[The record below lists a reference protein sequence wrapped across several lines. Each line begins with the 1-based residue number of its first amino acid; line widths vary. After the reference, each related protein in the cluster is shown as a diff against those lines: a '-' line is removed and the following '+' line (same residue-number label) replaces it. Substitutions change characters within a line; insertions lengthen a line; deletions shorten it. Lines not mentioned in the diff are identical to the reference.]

1 MSEFTLYLSN
11 RMEKL
16 AEKLAE
22 TVCDPLP
29 NALDK
34 EVIIVHSK
42 GMQRWV
48 SLKLA
53 EINGIC
59 ANIDFPF
66 PNAYVDDCFR
76 KIIPDLPEELSPYKP
91 EVMTWQIMRL
101 FDQFKD
107 HPEFRP
113 IHNYLSGDQSA
124 LKQFQLATRL
134 ADLFDQ
140 YIIFRPDWIKNWND
154 GEDSHF
160 QALLW
165 RAIVEEN
172 SQKTPVIDDRA
183 TISDQFVDRLKTLE
197 PSQVS
202 LPQRISLFGI
212 TTLPLFHI
220 KVFEEISRFCQ
231 VNLFLMN
238 PCQEYWGDI
247 PTNWEIKRISSNYPD
262 MPLEELHIEQGNS
275 LLASMG
281 TLARDFFDLLWA
293 KVYDEAVEYTD
304 PAVNSDSYVTLLN
317 HIQSGI
323 LNLSEHSLTLAKPS
337 PDPKIP
343 IRPTDDS
350 IRINSCHSP
359 MREIESLYDYLLGQ
373 FKNDDSLTPDQI
385 IVMMPDI
392 ETYAP
397 YIQAVFDVPEAPELK
412 IPYSIADRSF
422 KSESNVIRTFL
433 DILSSAGSRS
443 TASEVIEILRSEEVM
458 RHFNITPAEF
468 ESITAWVGK
477 TMTRWGRDAD
487 HRRKLGLP
495 PNPQNTWKESLDR
508 MFLGFALP
516 IDDLFGGQLP
526 YTEIESSEA
535 IALGKLAEFT
545 SRLFE
550 FSSVLER
557 PEPLNRWCDL
567 LRKLLTTFFTTGPDE
582 EYMAGESARNEFQ
595 KINDVVHELETY
607 ASEAAFEEKIDI
619 SVIRH
624 YLKQVFE
631 KEGSGSGFIAGRV
644 TFCAMLPMRSIPF
657 EIVCL
662 TGMNHDAFPR
672 HSKPVGFDLMAK
684 QPRKGDRSRRND
696 DRYLFLEAL
705 LSARRKLYISYV
717 GQSIKDNR
725 TSPPSV
731 LADELKDHIRSGYE
745 IENGSVDDRIIT
757 AHRLQAFNPA
767 YFKSDPNTLMP
778 GLFSFSKH
786 HYEVARGVLQTRKAK
801 PAPFIARPLPYAEAK
816 WRSVHLA
823 DLKYFFRNP
832 AKYLL
837 EKRLGL
843 YLQNRNQTIEDKE
856 PFEFDNLETYI
867 LKNELVQKQID
878 GASTAGQFEIVRAS
892 GCLPHGRIGKIVYDD
907 LAGLAD
913 SFVKRISDYIEKDE
927 LPPADINL
935 SFDKKECKLQFADND
950 ECKLQLAFELTGQ
963 INRIFP
969 KGRIQ
974 YRPAT
979 VKPKDHLDFWLDH
992 LALNCTAP
1000 QGYPRTGILIGEDKI
1015 WEYSAVADSRAILL
1029 NMLNIYW
1036 KGLTQPL
1043 HFFPQASYTF
1053 AYKTVCEKKDFK
1065 TAKKAA
1071 LDKWESGYKY
1081 PGEYEQ
1087 SQYFQ
1092 QCFANHD
1099 DPLNDEFEN
1108 TALELFTPLLQSVK
1122 EIKA

>member
-1 MSEFTLYLSN
+1 MSDLTLYLCN

-22 TVCDPLP
+22 TIRNPLP
-29 NALDK
+29 GVFDT
-34 EVIIVHSK
+34 EIIIVHSK
-42 GMQRWV
+42 GMQRWIA
-48 SLKLA
+48 LKLA

-66 PNAYVDDCFR
+66 PNAFVDDCFL
-76 KIIPDLPEELSPYKP
+76 KIIPDLPEDRTPYEP
-91 EVMTWQIMRL
+91 TVMTWQIMRL
-101 FDQFKD
+101 FNQFRD
-107 HPEFRP
+107 HPEFEP
-113 IHNYLSGDQSA
+113 IHHYLSGDQSE

-140 YIIFRPDWIKNWND
+140 YIIFRPDQIKNWNE
-154 GEDSHF
+154 GEESHF

-172 SQKTPVIDDRA
+172 RHKTPVVHDRA
-183 TISDQFVDRLKTLE
+183 TISDEFISRLKTVK
-197 PSQVS
+197 PSQAPF
-202 LPQRISLFGI
+202 PQRISLFGI

-220 KVFEEISRFCQ
+220 KVFEEIARFCR

-247 PTNWEIKRISSNYPD
+247 PTNWEIKRISSRYRD
-262 MPLEELHIEQGNS
+262 LPLEELHLEQGNS

-293 KVYDEAVEYTD
+293 KGYDEATEYSD
-304 PAVNSDSYVTLLN
+304 PAANANAKNSCVTLLN

-323 LNLSEHSLTLAKPS
+323 LNLSERGVTLAKPS
-337 PDPKIP
+337 PDPKIAIQP
-343 IRPTDDS
+343 ADDS
-350 IRINSCHSP
+350 IRICSCHSP
-359 MREIESLYDYLLGQ
+359 MREIESLYDYLLDQ
-373 FKNDDSLTPDQI
+373 FKHDDSLTPDKI

-397 YIQAVFDVPEAPELK
+397 YIQAVFDVPEAPCLK
-412 IPYSIADRSF
+412 IPYSIADRSL

-433 DILSSAGSRS
+433 DILGSAGSRS
-443 TASEVIEILRSEEVM
+443 TASGVIEILRSEEVM

-468 ESITAWVGK
+468 ESITAWVRE
-477 TMTRWGRDAD
+477 TMIRWGKNAD

-495 PNPQNTWKESLDR
+495 SDPQNTWEESLDR

-516 IDDLFGGQLP
+516 TDDLFGGLLP

-535 IALGKLAEFT
+535 LALGKLAEFT

-550 FSSVLER
+550 FGSALER
-557 PEPLNRWCDL
+557 PKPLSQWCGL
-567 LRKLLTTFFTTGPDE
+567 LRNLLTAFFPAGPDE
-582 EYMAGESARNEFQ
+582 EFLAGEDARSEMHE
-595 KINDVVHELETY
+595 INDVLHELESY
-607 ASEAAFEEKIDI
+607 ASEAAFDEKTDI
-619 SVIRH
+619 PVIRH
-624 YLKQVFE
+624 YLKMAFDN
-631 KEGSGSGFIAGRV
+631 KGFGSGFITGRV

-662 TGMNHDAFPR
+662 VGMDHNTFPR
-672 HSKPVGFDLMAK
+672 RSKPVGFDLMAK
-684 QPRKGDRSRRND
+684 HPRKGDRSRRND

-731 LADELKDHIRSGYE
+731 LVDELKDHICSGYE
-745 IENGSVDDRIIT
+745 IESGSVDINDHIIT

-767 YFKSDPNTLMP
+767 YFKSDSNTYQP

-786 HYEVARGVLQTRKAK
+786 HCEVAHGVMQTRKAK
-801 PAPFIARPLPYAEAK
+801 PAPFIAKPLPLTEEK
-816 WRSVHLA
+816 WRSVHLS

-843 YLQNRNQTIEDKE
+843 YLQSRNQTIEDKE
-856 PFEFDNLETYI
+856 PFDFNHLETYK
-867 LKNELVQKQID
+867 LKDELVQKQID
-878 GASTAGQFEIVRAS
+878 GEASAGQFESVRAS
-892 GCLPHGRIGKIVYDD
+892 GRLPHGRIGQIVYEDM
-907 LAGLAD
+907 AEQAE

-935 SFDKKECKLQFADND
+935 SFDNFNLI
-950 ECKLQLAFELTGQ
+950 GQ
-963 INRIFP
+963 INRIFS
-969 KGRIQ
+969 KRRIQ
-974 YRPAT
+974 YRPAK

-992 LALNCTAP
+992 LALNCATP
-1000 QGYPRTGILIGEDKI
+1000 QGYPRTGILIGEDQI
-1015 WEYSAVADSRAILL
+1015 WEYPAVDDSHAILL
-1029 NMLNIYW
+1029 NLLNIYW
-1036 KGLTQPL
+1036 KGLMRPL
-1043 HFFPQASYTF
+1043 HFFPQTSFKFASKMVLK
-1053 AYKTVCEKKDFK
+1053 AERRE
-1065 TAKKAA
+1065 TAKGAVRNT
-1071 LDKWESGYKY
+1071 WENSYNHT
-1081 PGEYEQ
+1081 GEFDCCHYLQ
-1087 SQYFQ
+1087 R
-1092 QCFANHD
+1092 CFGNHD
-1099 DPLNDEFEN
+1099 DPLNDEFKQI
-1108 TALELFTPLLQSVK
+1108 ALELFTPLLESIQ